1 MFSFYSS
8 RKPSAERRPVV
19 SRQLLRSGFLLLSLL
34 TSHFSLL
41 TARGQGL
48 GNSPYSTLG
57 IGETFS
63 GGFAV
68 NQMMGGAGVAA
79 SNGIYI
85 NNLNPALLARN
96 RNVVFDVGVLG
107 QLKRLNDGRQQQQTA
122 GGNLNYLALALP
134 INRRWTASIGLRP
147 YSYVDYEVRETKAV
161 PGSIYFADYT
171 YSGRG
176 GLNQVAFSNG
186 FQVTKSLYAGVVASY
201 LFGGIDRDAVSRLR
215 LYNDQDYS
223 LTLRNRINY
232 HDFQFKGGL
241 AWRQKLQEKLFL
253 TAAGTYDFGTNL
265 RSDQLRSYEYL
276 NTSGS
281 VIPGALADTVN
292 LNTGGNTR
300 LAPAYRVGLAL
311 ENPYKLTLAADLSVQ
326 QWSKFRGFNNSSN
339 LAEKLADSYT
349 VSVGAEY
356 TPNIL
361 AASGFWNRVPYRLG
375 FSYGKTP
382 FSINGQQP
390 TEWSISTGLSLPLS
404 RNGLSDLNLSFSY
417 GQRGVAGN
425 GLIREQYGRVVLG
438 VTLNDRWFQ
447 RLVID

>member
-1 MFSFYSS
+1 MSSFYSS
-8 RKPSAERRPVV
+8 RKSAVV
-19 SRQLLRSGFLLLSLL
+19 SPQFLRFGFLLFILHSP
-34 TSHFSLL
+34 FSILHS
-41 TARGQGL
+41 RGQGL

-57 IGETFS
+57 VGETFS

-161 PGSIYFADYT
+161 PGSIYFAEYT

-186 FQVTKSLYAGVVASY
+186 FQITKSLYAGVVASY

-215 LYNDQDYS
+215 LYQDPPQDYS

-265 RSDQLRSYEYL
+265 RSDQLRSFEYL
-276 NTSGS
+276 NTTGTT
-281 VIPGALADTVN
+281 IPGTVADTVN
-292 LNTGGNTR
+292 LNTGGTTR

-311 ENPYKLTLAADLSVQ
+311 ENPYKLTLSADLSVQ
-326 QWSKFRGFNNSSN
+326 QWSKFRGFNNTSN
-339 LAEKLADSYT
+339 LDEKLADSYT
-349 VSVGAEY
+349 ISVGAEY

-361 AASGFWNRVPYRLG
+361 AASGYWNRVPYRLG

-382 FSINGQQP
+382 YAINGQQP
-390 TEWSISTGLSLPLS
+390 TEWSITTGLSMPIS
-404 RNGLSDLNLSFSY
+404 RGGLSDLNLGFSY

-438 VTLNDRWFQ
+438 VTLNDRWFLRQ
-447 RLVID
+447 VID